1 MMMVIKANNLH
12 KVNKK
17 SKSIKKDL
25 KDQMGYILKINSIKA
40 PKTLKKN
47 LKIMMMIKMFIKKD
61 K

>member
-1 MMMVIKANNLH
+1 MMVIKANNLH